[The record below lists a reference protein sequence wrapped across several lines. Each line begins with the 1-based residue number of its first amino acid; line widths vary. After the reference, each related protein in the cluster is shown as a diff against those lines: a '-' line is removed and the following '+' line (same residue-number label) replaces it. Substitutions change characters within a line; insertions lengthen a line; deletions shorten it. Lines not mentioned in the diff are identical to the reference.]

1 MELSKQEM
9 ELFFLFPDL
18 WSKNFFYKMFLNFIK
33 EFKAGL
39 KTGNG
44 IFQTGI
50 WIISPIFLPLIKNI
64 LLQNGS
70 NFIREAARRNNEK
83 RNSSS
88 VLTRNVFPIIGDMT
102 MTMTAGITQ
111 MRRIVQA
118 LHVRQG
124 LSSGV
129 TGQCISSK
137 WRCEEVVI
145 LFQLVFTSII

>member
-1 MELSKQEM
+1 MVL
-9 ELFFLFPDL
+9 
-18 WSKNFFYKMFLNFIK
+18 
-33 EFKAGL
+33 
-39 KTGNG
+39 
-44 IFQTGI
+44 
-50 WIISPIFLPLIKNI
+50 
-64 LLQNGS
+64 
-70 NFIREAARRNNEK
+70 NFIREAARRNNVK

-88 VLTRNVFPIIGDMT
+88 VLTRNVFPINGDMT

-137 WRCEEVVI
+137 WRCDLEKDCQDGWE
-145 LFQLVFTSII
+145 

>member
-1 MELSKQEM
+1 MVL
-9 ELFFLFPDL
+9 
-18 WSKNFFYKMFLNFIK
+18 
-33 EFKAGL
+33 
-39 KTGNG
+39 
-44 IFQTGI
+44 
-50 WIISPIFLPLIKNI
+50 
-64 LLQNGS
+64 

-124 LSSGV
+124 PSLGVPMGSVSTANGGV
-129 TGQCISSK
+129 TLRKIVRTMRERFS
-137 WRCEEVVI
+137 
-145 LFQLVFTSII
+145 